1 MATTCPYCNI
11 EVRESDIE
19 AEDGCCPECG
29 AQISGVRSLLDDPDG
44 EYGENDYDDGEDD
57 VFSVLNDEDEDDD
70 GNDFSRRDAL
80 DDDELLDGIGED
92 FDEELGENF
101 DEDMFGDEAEGEE
114 NFDEDFDDK

>member
-57 VFSVLNDEDEDDD
+57 VFSDLNDEDEDDD